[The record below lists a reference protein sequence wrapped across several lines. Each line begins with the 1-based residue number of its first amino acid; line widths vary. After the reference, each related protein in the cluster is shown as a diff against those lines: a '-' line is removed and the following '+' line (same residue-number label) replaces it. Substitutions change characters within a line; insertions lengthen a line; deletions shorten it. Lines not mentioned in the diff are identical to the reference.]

1 MLISEYD
8 FTLCRNT
15 DLFIQDNFLKQR
27 NLYDNLSLTEIFRRL
42 SENPD
47 RALYNYF
54 FNKYYPKLFWF
65 ALIYVKQHSLAE
77 EIVSDVML
85 NIFKKRQKLSESENI
100 EGYIFISVKNQSL
113 KYLRRQKRRIFVDN
127 IENEDC
133 LEFTSNESP
142 EFEYISNEFYMI
154 LRDAVEALPPKRKKV
169 FRMIKEEGLK
179 YQEVAT
185 LLDVSIK
192 TIETHMGLALKAVH
206 ECVEAYRESEVAI
219 APAYCI
225 KNV

>member
-1 MLISEYD
+1 VEE
-8 FTLCRNT
+8 
-15 DLFIQDNFLKQR
+15 R
-27 NLYDNLSLTEIFRRL
+27 NLYDNLSLTEIFKRL
-42 SENPD
+42 TEYQD
-47 RALYNYF
+47 RALYNYVF
-54 FNKYYPKLFWF
+54 DKYYPKLFWF
-65 ALIYVKQHSLAE
+65 AQIYVKQHSLAE

-113 KYLRRQKRRIFVDN
+113 KYLRRQKRRLVIDN
-127 IENEDC
+127 IEKEGN
-133 LEFTSNESP
+133 LKLTSNESP
-142 EFEYISNEFYMI
+142 EFEYISNEFNMI

-185 LLDVSIK
+185 ILDVSIK

-206 ECVEAYRESEVAI
+206 KCVEAYKESEMTL
-219 APAYCI
+219 APAHSI
-225 KNV
+225 KNS